1 MPRPPDS
8 GFPPASKPLPADGI
22 RARSRRGAIGDRWWS
37 QRFIGILESFEL
49 GGRLAR
55 GRNYARRGQVVE
67 LVVET
72 GAVRARVQ
80 GSRPTPYAVSIR
92 LKALPAKDWARVEA
106 TLVGRAVFLAKLLA
120 GEMPTDIEEAFA
132 DCRLSLFPTTAGDL
146 KTSCTCPD
154 WSNPCKHIAAT
165 YYLLAEAF
173 DDDPFLIMAWRG
185 RSRDVLLARLLGREP
200 GRAGPQDREVW
211 TAPAVP
217 VPDLA
222 DCLASFY
229 DNPGPLPQPIA
240 AQPGSH
246 PDDVLLELDDPPV
259 DIRGHSL
266 TELLR
271 PAYPAMSDAARR
283 RITSPATAHQDQ

>member
-1 MPRPPDS
+1 MPRPPAS
-8 GFPPASKPLPADGI
+8 GFPPPSKPLPADGI

-37 QRFIGILESFEL
+37 RRFIGILESFEL

-55 GRNYARRGQVVE
+55 GRNYARRGQVLELLVE
-67 LVVET
+67 S
-72 GAVRARVQ
+72 GSVRARVQ
-80 GSRPTPYAVSIR
+80 GSRPAPYAVSIR
-92 LKALPAKDWARVEA
+92 LKALPERDWARVEA
-106 TLVGRAVFLAKLLA
+106 TLAGRAVFLAKLLA

-132 DCRLSLFPTTAGDL
+132 DCRLSLFPATASDL
-146 KTSCTCPD
+146 KTRCTCPD

-185 RSRDVLLARLLGREP
+185 RSRDELLARLLGR
-200 GRAGPQDREVW
+200 AGSDDPLPNDPVVW

-222 DCLASFY
+222 DCLMSFY

-240 AQPGSH
+240 PQPGSH
-246 PDDVLLELDDPPV
+246 PDAVLLELDDAPV

-266 TELLR
+266 TDLLR

-283 RITSPATAHQDQ
+283 RITGPGQD

>member
-1 MPRPPDS
+1 MPRPPES
-8 GFPPASKPLPADGI
+8 GFPPPSKPLPADGI
-22 RARSRRGAIGDRWWS
+22 RAKSRRGPIGDRWWS
-37 QRFIGILESFEL
+37 QRFTAILESFEL

-92 LKALPAKDWARVEA
+92 LKALPEKDWARVEA
-106 TLVGRAVFLAKLLA
+106 ALAGRAVFLAKLLA
-120 GEMPTDIEEAFA
+120 GEMPTDVEEAFA
-132 DCRLSLFPTTAGDL
+132 DCRLSLFPSTARDL
-146 KTSCTCPD
+146 RTSCTCPD
-154 WSNPCKHIAAT
+154 SSNPCKHIAAT

-185 RSRDVLLARLLGREP
+185 RGRAELVARLLGREP
-200 GRAGPQDREVW
+200 GRADPQDPEVW

-229 DNPGPLPQPIA
+229 DDPGPLPQPVA

-246 PDDVLLELDDPPV
+246 PDAVLLELDDPPV

>member
-1 MPRPPDS
+1 MPRPPDG
-8 GFPPASKPLPADGI
+8 GFPPRSKPLPADGI
-22 RARSRRGAIGDRWWS
+22 RAKSRRGAIGDRWWS

-67 LVVET
+67 LVVEPGT
-72 GAVRARVQ
+72 VRARVQ
-80 GSRPTPYAVSIR
+80 GSRPTPYVVSIR
-92 LKALPAKDWARVEA
+92 LKALPEKDWARVEA
-106 TLVGRAVFLAKLLA
+106 ALVSRAVFLAKLLA

-132 DCRLSLFPTTAGDL
+132 DCRLSLFPQRRQDL
-146 KTSCTCPD
+146 KTSCSCPD

-185 RSRDVLLARLLGREP
+185 RSRDELLARLLGREP
-200 GRAGPQDREVW
+200 GTAGPEDPAVW
-211 TAPAVP
+211 TAPVVP

-229 DNPGPLPQPIA
+229 DIPAPLPQPIPA
-240 AQPGSH
+240 RPGSH
-246 PDDVLLELDDPPV
+246 PDAVLLELDDPPV

-283 RITSPATAHQDQ
+283 RITGPDED

>member
-1 MPRPPDS
+1 MSPPPDS
-8 GFPPASKPLPADGI
+8 GFPPRSKPLPAEGI
-22 RARSRRGAIGDRWWS
+22 RAKSRRGAIGDTWWS
-37 QRFIGILESFEL
+37 QRFIGILEGFEL

-55 GRNYARRGQVVE
+55 GRNYARRGQVLELSVE
-67 LVVET
+67 P

-80 GSRPTPYAVSIR
+80 GSRATPYAVAIR
-92 LKALPAKDWARVEA
+92 LRALPEKDWARVEA
-106 TLVGRAVFLAKLLA
+106 ALASRAVFLAKLLA
-120 GEMPTDIEEAFA
+120 GEMPADIEEAFA
-132 DCRLSLFPTTAGDL
+132 ACRLSLFPAADKDL

-173 DDDPFLIMAWRG
+173 DDDPFLILAWRG
-185 RSRDVLLARLLGREP
+185 RRRDQLLARLLGRAP
-200 GRAGPQDREVW
+200 DPSGAADRELW
-211 TAPAVP
+211 IAPAVP

-222 DCLASFY
+222 DCLDSFY
-229 DNPGPLPQPIA
+229 DDPLSLPQPIS

-246 PDDVLLELDDPPV
+246 PDAVLLELEDPPV

-271 PAYPAMSDAARR
+271 PAYPAMTDAARQ
-283 RITSPATAHQDQ
+283 RITGP

>member
-1 MPRPPDS
+1 MPRRPDS
-8 GFPPASKPLPADGI
+8 GFPPRSKPLPAEGI
-22 RARSRRGAIGDRWWS
+22 RAKSRRGTIGDTWWS

-55 GRNYARRGQVVE
+55 GKHYARAGQVLDLSVE
-67 LVVET
+67 K
-72 GAVRARVQ
+72 GRIRSRVQ

-92 LKALPAKDWARVEA
+92 LRAVPEKDWARVEA
-106 TLVGRAVFLAKLLA
+106 ALASRAAFLAKLLA
-120 GEMPTDIEEAFA
+120 GEMPPDIEDAFA
-132 DCRLSLFPTTAGDL
+132 DCRLSLFPATAGDL
-146 KTSCTCPD
+146 VTRCTCPD

-173 DDDPFLIMAWRG
+173 DDDPFLILAWRG
-185 RSRDVLLARLLGREP
+185 RSRDQLLARLLSWEP
-200 GRAGPQDREVW
+200 GTRHPEDQEVW
-211 TAPAVP
+211 IAPAVP

-222 DCLASFY
+222 DCLDSFY
-229 DNPGPLPQPIA
+229 DNPSALPQPIA

-246 PDDVLLELDDPPV
+246 PDAVLLELDDPPV

-271 PAYPAMSDAARR
+271 PAYPAMTDAARQ
-283 RITSPATAHQDQ
+283 RITGP